1 MKNGSSKVLSFKTTE
16 GPIKVLG
23 TFLSYNEEKNIEEN
37 FIKRIRRMKVKLN
50 LCLSRDLTLYG
61 KSLLAKL
68 LRVSQLVYAASM
80 LSVPTKLIKNVELF
94 SFLWKN
100 KKDKIKR
107 AVIYQPPKEGG
118 LYFVNFAT
126 MVKSL
131 RLAWI
136 SKFLSDTN
144 DSWKAIPNYY
154 VSDYG
159 GLQFL
164 LKCNYNV
171 NFINKNIPIF
181 YREL

>member
-1 MKNGSSKVLSFKTTE
+1 
-16 GPIKVLG
+16 
-23 TFLSYNEEKNIEEN
+23 
-37 FIKRIRRMKVKLN
+37 MKVKLN
-50 LCLSRDLTLYG
+50 LWLSRDLTLHR
-61 KSLLAKL
+61 KTLLAKSL
-68 LRVSQLVYAASM
+68 GVSQLVYTASM
-80 LSVPTKLIKNVELF
+80 LPVPTTIIKNVQSELF

-118 LYFVNFAT
+118 LHFVNLAT

-136 SKFLSDTN
+136 NKFLSDTN
-144 DSWKAIPNYY
+144 ASWEVIPNYY
-154 VSDYG
+154 FSDYH
-159 GLQFL
+159 GLQFPV

-181 YREL
+181 YRIPIVEQ

>member
-1 MKNGSSKVLSFKTTE
+1 
-16 GPIKVLG
+16 
-23 TFLSYNEEKNIEEN
+23 
-37 FIKRIRRMKVKLN
+37 
-50 LCLSRDLTLYG
+50 
-61 KSLLAKL
+61 
-68 LRVSQLVYAASM
+68 
-80 LSVPTKLIKNVELF
+80 
-94 SFLWKN
+94 
-100 KKDKIKR
+100 
-107 AVIYQPPKEGG
+107 
-118 LYFVNFAT
+118 

-154 VSDYG
+154 FSDYG

-181 YREL
+181 YRELLHYFCEIKNITNIFPHSEFPLWNNEAITIENNMLFWKSWFNRKVLFVLTCDQAFFFSGERESVAAPRVGGREKGEKNNA